1 VVSAETEDVEEVD
14 SVVVEVEVDSVREE
28 VHEEV
33 LAAVEE
39 AEEVEEGD
47 RPVVVSEAVVDE
59 GINLLSLNKLLLEY
73 ITLSNDVE

>member
-1 VVSAETEDVEEVD
+1 MVSAGTEDVEEVD
-14 SVVVEVEVDSVREE
+14 SVVVELEVDSVREE

-33 LAAVEE
+33 SAAVEE
-39 AEEVEEGD
+39 AEEVEGD

-73 ITLSNDVE
+73 ITLSDDVE

>member
-1 VVSAETEDVEEVD
+1 VVSAGTEDVEEVD
-14 SVVVEVEVDSVREE
+14 SVVVEVEVDSVPEE

-33 LAAVEE
+33 SAAVEE
-39 AEEVEEGD
+39 AEEGEEGD

-73 ITLSNDVE
+73 ITLSDVE